1 MFLYIGACLYPK
13 KTKRRWYNKKHFII
27 PVSILTALLILAVVL
42 GSTLGSKSTHNASAN
57 ICDGF
62 VRHENWDIYGN
73 NISLVAGVI
82 DYASCCSICQATKE
96 CAAFVY
102 SPSSKECWTKKSVES
117 GGIFNDKKISG
128 YKVNVCN
135 DFVRKDSCCSQ
146 CQATSGC
153 IAFTYS
159 PLSQRCSLK
168 KSMGTGG
175 NATGDSISGYYFYPL
190 RGSSIDIHP
199 NAQWQQDG
207 ITVAGGNGKGNS
219 LNQLSLPWGLYVDD
233 DETIYVA
240 DYENHRIMK
249 WRSGAT
255 SGQVVAGGN
264 GKGNGDNQLSN
275 PYDVIVDKERDYLII
290 CDSSNK
296 RVVRWPRLDGTRG
309 ETIISN
315 IGCWGLTMDE
325 YGSLYVVDDDNNAV
339 RRYKIGDAEGT
350 VVAGG
355 NGRGNRL
362 NQFNGPR
369 YVFVDRHYSVY
380 VSERDNN
387 RAMKWAEGAK
397 YKRWAS
403 ATNPLFRGSKV
414 LMHLD
419 IIIDC
424 TDKLLARWRQIDDP
438 TKTHL
443 NMNEQT
449 R

>member
-1 MFLYIGACLYPK
+1 MRK
-13 KTKRRWYNKKHFII
+13 
-27 PVSILTALLILAVVL
+27 
-42 GSTLGSKSTHNASAN
+42 
-57 ICDGF
+57 D
-62 VRHENWDIYGN
+62 NWDIPGN
-73 NISLVAGVI
+73 NILSSPI
-82 DYASCCSICQATKE
+82 KQPDYA
-96 CAAFVY
+96 
-102 SPSSKECWTKKSVES
+102 
-117 GGIFNDKKISG
+117 
-128 YKVNVCN
+128 
-135 DFVRKDSCCSQ
+135 SCCSQ

-219 LNQLSLPWGLYVDD
+219 LNQFSLPWGLYVDD

-249 WRSGAT
+249 WGSGAT

-264 GKGNGDNQLSN
+264 GKGNGDNQLSY

-290 CDSSNK
+290 CDSLNK
-296 RVVRWPRLDGTRG
+296 RVVRWPRLDGTSG

-355 NGRGNRL
+355 NGRGNLL

-380 VSERDNN
+380 VCERNNN
-387 RAMKWAEGAK
+387 RTMKWAEGEKLGIIVAGSAESGNDLRQLAIPK
-397 YKRWAS
+397 GVVVDQFDTVYVVDDGNNRIMRWPKA
-403 ATNPLFRGSKV
+403 ATEGS
-414 LMHLD
+414 
-419 IIIDC
+419 IIIGGNNIGSGSNQLSGPVGLSFDRHGNLYVV
-424 TDKLLARWRQIDDP
+424 DWGNDRVQKFQI
-438 TKTHL
+438 T
-443 NMNEQT
+443 
-449 R
+449 